1 MPQQTPQTAVQ
12 YVLSRL
18 RQLGVTD
25 VFGVPGD
32 FAFPIT
38 DAICEDKNL
47 RFIGSCNEINAAYS
61 ADGYARVKGWR
72 RSTRPMA
79 PANST
84 RLAASPERTPNMCRS
99 ST

>member
-1 MPQQTPQTAVQ
+1 MPQTTIQ

-38 DAICEDKNL
+38 DAICEDNDL
-47 RFIGSCNEINAAYS
+47 NFIGSCNEINAAYS
-61 ADGYARVKGWR
+61 ADGYARSRVLR
-72 RSTRPMA
+72 RSTRRLA

-84 RLAASPERTPNMCRS
+84 RSPASRALTPNTCRS